1 MQSSPWQ
8 DLIQAFFPADTPR
21 SKFHL
26 LYDQYYS
33 KDTFLKIWSDVGVY
47 SCNAQMYRS
56 RCKEFFLFGSLA
68 YGHSDTVSASTSF
81 RSPPPHAPTPCSLL
95 FPDLLGKKWQQ
106 KRLQTKCLLSHLCL
120 SLHMLYF
127 QVGPKF
133 QFECLTL
140 TCPLRLATT
149 ATQGNPSWH
158 SLSPAWG
165 GYLSFCSD

>member
-1 MQSSPWQ
+1 MRLTSSRNWLHLCHSRAWCLRPSDTAFLDPALTRCRNMASWCFPSDVQSSPWQ
-8 DLIQAFFPADTPR
+8 DLIQAFFPADMPR

-81 RSPPPHAPTPCSLL
+81 HSPTPPSPHPMFSTLPWL
-95 FPDLLGKKWQQ
+95 AREKMT
-106 KRLQTKCLLSHLCL
+106 TKTTSD
-120 SLHMLYF
+120 
-127 QVGPKF
+127 QV
-133 QFECLTL
+133 
-140 TCPLRLATT
+140 
-149 ATQGNPSWH
+149 S
-158 SLSPAWG
+158 SLSP
-165 GYLSFCSD
+165 LP